1 MKFCTSCGAEL
12 PPEARFCGGCGASV
26 GAVDAERVP
35 VESPNMAPLPPP
47 ASESVYVP
55 PVYEAAA
62 VAYGFENLG
71 EPKSNLKVILGG
83 TLAAFALL
91 GVLYYFI
98 FVRDDI
104 AENAG
109 GTPTAETKPAEVLVQ
124 SKQFFAVTQANIR
137 DTATAVGSTVI
148 GKLPRGTAVS
158 GKIILGVDGT
168 SDWLEL
174 DEAKGFVGVVNL
186 SDTAPPTLS
195 KMLGDKIWAAD
206 TVIAI
211 YTKPDVSS
219 TLVDRTAVGT
229 KLTLV
234 GLTANDF
241 IEIKLSKGG
250 VGYIADGARIIALAQ
265 VTSKPIAIS
274 FNPNTCNY
282 GGEVEVL
289 FDQLSKQSQ
298 AKRKAIE
305 NAKYS
310 DDDAREAA
318 LTAFD
323 IKHETDS
330 AYMKLQRS
338 YNGLTVTGI
347 GQHYES
353 QSLYFAE
360 PVAKVIEILRAQG
373 LKIGKD
379 GQMTSE
385 VYAGVDAISKN
396 ETAFGRSSLSCGV

>member
-1 MKFCTSCGAEL
+1 MKFCTSCGTEL
-12 PPEARFCGGCGASV
+12 SANARFCGGCGASV
-26 GAVDAERVP
+26 AALD
-35 VESPNMAPLPPP
+35 APLAAAPPSYAPPP
-47 ASESVYVP
+47 PEPAYVP
-55 PVYEAAA
+55 PAYEATSNYATE
-62 VAYGFENLG
+62 GS
-71 EPKSNLKVILGG
+71 EPAKSNLKVILGG
-83 TLAAFALL
+83 ILAAIALL

-104 AENAG
+104 AGNEG
-109 GTPTAETKPAEVLVQ
+109 GTPTAQTKPDETLTK

-137 DTATAVGSTVI
+137 DTATATGSSII

-158 GKIILGVDGT
+158 GKLILGADGT

-174 DEAKGFVGVVNL
+174 DEAKGFVGAVNL
-186 SDTAPPTLS
+186 SDTAPPTLT
-195 KMLGDKIWAAD
+195 KLLNDRIWAAD
-206 TVIAI
+206 KPIDI
-211 YTKPDVSS
+211 YAKPDAAS
-219 TLVDRTAVGT
+219 TIVDRAASDS

-265 VTSKPIAIS
+265 VTGKPIAIS

-282 GGEVEVL
+282 GGEIEML
-289 FDQLSKQSQ
+289 FAQLSKQSQ
-298 AKRKAIE
+298 AKRAVIE
-305 NAKYS
+305 NAKYA

-323 IKHETDS
+323 NKHEADS
-330 AYMKLQRS
+330 SYMKLQRS

-379 GQMTSE
+379 GQMASE
-385 VYAGVDAISKN
+385 VYAGVDALSKN
-396 ETAFGRSSLSCGV
+396 EIGFGRSSLSCGV